1 MTDSTLVKLREL
13 LLNEFTE
20 PELASLCADLGLNYD
35 ALPGTGTFG
44 KTRGLIET
52 VKAQD
57 KLRAL
62 QSRLRELR
70 PEAYAAAGVAAL
82 ATETASQPT
91 QRTTAGAAAPVTATA
106 SRPTS
111 TNANRQGSAFPFQI
125 LAGVLVLLLCGV
137 VGLAL
142 MLPRLNASV
151 APSSNANVTNQASA
165 PTASASNPTQ
175 PVETATSTGSV
186 LAPLEPITSA
196 MGVPAPA
203 AEVAPSTQGAVVLTA
218 TVAAEAAALAPTALP
233 APVVVLTETQSTAQA
248 QLPSPALSPAA
259 AITDSNPIVLA
270 IRDLNEQLPAFYK
283 GQATAQ
289 DLQQHWSG
297 DALRSVIG
305 FGATR
310 LPRAMRIQPTQR
322 DSLNV
327 SYDYQRPP
335 VIASATDT
343 GAVVTSRET
352 WRYANALNETEIC
365 ELRDYVYNLVKDG
378 NAWKVRQFRSNLLE
392 SGCVPQ

>member
-1 MTDSTLVKLREL
+1 MTDPTLVKLREL

-20 PELASLCADLGLNYD
+20 PELAALCAELGLNYET
-35 ALPGTGTFG
+35 LPGTGAFG

-52 VKAQD
+52 AKAQD

-70 PEAYAAAGVAAL
+70 PEAYAAAGMAAI
-82 ATETASQPT
+82 AAETASLPI
-91 QRTTAGAAAPVTATA
+91 QRATATA
-106 SRPTS
+106 SQTAP
-111 TNANRQGSAFPFQI
+111 ANRQGSAFPFQI

-151 APSSNANVTNQASA
+151 APSGDASGANQASV
-165 PTASASNPTQ
+165 PTVSASNPTQ
-175 PVETATSTGSV
+175 TPQGVQPAETTTSTDNV
-186 LAPLEPITSA
+186 LAPLETITPAMEMPIT
-196 MGVPAPA
+196 A
-203 AEVAPSTQGAVVLTA
+203 ATEAASSTQATGLLTA
-218 TVAAEAAALAPTALP
+218 TAAATPESAPTALP
-233 APVVVLTETQSTAQA
+233 VVVLTQTQPVQ
-248 QLPSPALSPAA
+248 SPAISPAA
-259 AITDSNPIVLA
+259 AVTDSNPIVLV

-283 GQATAQ
+283 GQATAE

-310 LPRAMRIQPTQR
+310 LPRAMRIQPAQR
-322 DSLNV
+322 DALNV

-378 NAWKVRQFRSNLLE
+378 DAWKVRQFRSNLLE
-392 SGCVPQ
+392 SGCAPQ

>member
-1 MTDSTLVKLREL
+1 MTDPTLVKLREL

-20 PELASLCADLGLNYD
+20 TELASLCADLGLNYET
-35 ALPGTGTFG
+35 LPGTGAFG

-52 VKAQD
+52 AKAQD

-70 PEAYAAAGVAAL
+70 PEAYAAAGMAVMAAQ
-82 ATETASQPT
+82 TASPPI
-91 QRTTAGAAAPVTATA
+91 QRTAATA
-106 SRPTS
+106 PPTAP
-111 TNANRQGSAFPFQI
+111 ANRQGSAFPFQI

-137 VGLAL
+137 VSLAL

-151 APSSNANVTNQASA
+151 APSGDASGVNQAA
-165 PTASASNPTQ
+165 IPTVLASNPTQ
-175 PVETATSTGSV
+175 PPQAAQPAETTTSTGNV
-186 LAPLEPITSA
+186 LAPLETITPA
-196 MGVPAPA
+196 MGLPVTA
-203 AEVAPSTQGAVVLTA
+203 ATEAPSSTQATDLLTA
-218 TVAAEAAALAPTALP
+218 TAAATPESAPTALP
-233 APVVVLTETQSTAQA
+233 VVVLTQTQPTQS
-248 QLPSPALSPAA
+248 PAISPAA
-259 AITDSNPIVLA
+259 AVTDSNPIVLV

-283 GQATAQ
+283 GQATAE

-310 LPRAMRIQPTQR
+310 LPRAMRIQPAQR
-322 DSLNV
+322 DALNV

-378 NAWKVRQFRSNLLE
+378 DAWKVRQFRSNLLE
-392 SGCVPQ
+392 SRCAPQ

>member
-1 MTDSTLVKLREL
+1 MTDPTLVKLREL

-20 PELASLCADLGLNYD
+20 PELASLCAELGLNYET
-35 ALPGTGTFG
+35 LPGTGAFG

-52 VKAQD
+52 AKAQD

-70 PEAYAAAGVAAL
+70 PEAYAAAGMAAI
-82 ATETASQPT
+82 AAETASPPI
-91 QRTTAGAAAPVTATA
+91 QRTTPTA
-106 SRPTS
+106 SRTAP
-111 TNANRQGSAFPFQI
+111 ANRQGSAFPFQI

-142 MLPRLNASV
+142 MLPRLNATVAPGSDASV
-151 APSSNANVTNQASA
+151 ANQASV
-165 PTASASNPTQ
+165 PTVSASNPTQ
-175 PVETATSTGSV
+175 PPQGVQPAETTPSTGNV
-186 LAPLEPITSA
+186 LAPLETITPAIEMPIT
-196 MGVPAPA
+196 A
-203 AEVAPSTQGAVVLTA
+203 ATEVAPSTQATGLLTA
-218 TVAAEAAALAPTALP
+218 TAAATPESAPTALP
-233 APVVVLTETQSTAQA
+233 VVVLTQTQPAEAQ
-248 QLPSPALSPAA
+248 SPAPAISPAA
-259 AITDSNPIVLA
+259 AVTDSNPIVLV

-283 GQATAQ
+283 GQATAE

-310 LPRAMRIQPTQR
+310 LPRAMRIQPAQR
-322 DSLNV
+322 DALNV

-352 WRYANALNETEIC
+352 WRYANTLNETEIC

-378 NAWKVRQFRSNLLE
+378 DAWKVRQFRSNLLE